1 MRTWPMRAGTAAL
14 AGIASLGMASAC
26 TRIEGREAKPPR
38 PVKAQAATPAPAP
51 AAIRYSASIE
61 ALEQVTLAFKSS
73 GYVDTVLRRTGADGR
88 LRAVQAGD
96 VVAKGAALAH
106 VRDSE
111 YRERV
116 TQSRARV
123 AEAEAGLVKAR
134 LDLDRARTLFASES
148 LTRPDLDAAQANFDV
163 SAARVATANGDVE
176 LAQIA
181 LRDCALL
188 APTAGVVLER
198 KIEAGTL
205 VGAGT
210 VGFVVGDISAVKAR
224 FGIPDSM
231 LSSLALG
238 ERLKVNVDAVAGL
251 SVEGRVTG
259 IAPAA
264 DPQSRVFDVEI
275 TIPNR
280 DGTLRPGM
288 IGAVTLDSADATG
301 PTASAA
307 QTTPAVPLTAIVRA
321 KDGQDSYAAFVVERK
336 GEADIARLRPV
347 RLGPVVGNTILV
359 VGGLTTGDRVIVSGA
374 TLLVD
379 GEPIRVLP

>member
-1 MRTWPMRAGTAAL
+1 MRTWPIQMWTAAL
-14 AGIASLGMASAC
+14 AGLASLGLASGC
-26 TRIEGREAKPPR
+26 TRVEGRETKPAR
-38 PVKAQAATPAPAP
+38 PVKAQAASPAPAA

-61 ALEQVTLAFKSS
+61 AFEQVTLAFKSS

-88 LRAVQAGD
+88 PRALQAGD
-96 VVAKGAALAH
+96 VVAKGAVLAH

-116 TQSRARV
+116 TQGRARV

-148 LTRPDLDAAQANFDV
+148 LIKPDLDSAQANFDAG
-163 SAARVATANGDVE
+163 AARVATAKGDLE
-176 LAQIA
+176 LAQIG
-181 LRDCALL
+181 LRDCALF

-205 VGAGT
+205 VGSGT
-210 VGFVVGDISAVKAR
+210 VGFVLGDISAVKAR
-224 FGIPDSM
+224 FGVPDSM

-238 ERLKVNVDAVAGL
+238 ERLTVNVEAIAGL
-251 SVEGRVTG
+251 SVEGRITG

-280 DGTLRPGM
+280 NGQLRPGM
-288 IGAVTLDSADATG
+288 IGAVTLDSADATA
-301 PTASAA
+301 PIASAA

-336 GEADIARLRPV
+336 GDADVARLRPV

-374 TLLVD
+374 SLLVD
-379 GEPIRVLP
+379 GEPVRVMP